1 VYQPLDGKIY
11 LKGKFGEIEIDNSTR
26 SLFSFVPQGN
36 LIFSG
41 SIRDNLLFTGSN
53 ATDDEIYDALKKAGF
68 RVSLDAR
75 NEKLGYKLRES
86 VIKKIPY
93 MLILGQKEVDEKLVS
108 YRRAGSEETTTLKLE
123 EFIEL
128 INNDIKNK
136 VRYDK

>member
-1 VYQPLDGKIY
+1 
-11 LKGKFGEIEIDNSTR
+11 
-26 SLFSFVPQGN
+26 
-36 LIFSG
+36 
-41 SIRDNLLFTGSN
+41 
-53 ATDDEIYDALKKAGF
+53 
-68 RVSLDAR
+68 
-75 NEKLGYKLRES
+75 
-86 VIKKIPY
+86 